1 MSDHPDESY
10 IKLKQKIEDFL
21 ANDATKKFISNYS
34 DRSKAKADIKKH
46 LLLSLKG
53 NIDDIEKILD
63 ALI

>member
-34 DRSKAKADIKKH
+34 DRSKAKADLKKH

-63 ALI
+63 GLI